1 MHIILISILALFM
14 VSCQYL
20 PTLIKEAEEVEEI
33 IEAIEKT
40 EGEA

>member
-20 PTLIKEAEEVEEI
+20 PVIIKDAEMVDEVIEE
-33 IEAIEKT
+33 IEKT
-40 EGEA
+40 EGAA